1 MDQKDGILANRTLKN
16 FSPFKSS
23 KVFDYDQLQLNLLS
37 LPSLLRQKENV
48 SCVVILGINMFYH
61 QTRLNSP
68 VSHRA
73 HVAKLLASAEV
84 TVS

>member
-1 MDQKDGILANRTLKN
+1 MVSLQIGHSKDFPPIT
-16 FSPFKSS
+16 SS
-23 KVFDYDQLQLNLLS
+23 KVFDHDQLQLNLLS